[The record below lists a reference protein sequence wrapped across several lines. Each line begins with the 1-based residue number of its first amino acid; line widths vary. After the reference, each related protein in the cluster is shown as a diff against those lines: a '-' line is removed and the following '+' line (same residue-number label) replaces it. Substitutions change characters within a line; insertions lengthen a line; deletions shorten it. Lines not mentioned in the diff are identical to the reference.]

1 MKSASTLKEFSNQE
15 KQFLTGYLM
24 AYAWD
29 VTKHFRMVEQQ
40 ASPNLILHY
49 AVPDSDS
56 PLATVQLDSLGDLA
70 LALRDDFKAHL
81 TTLNVPIRSAA
92 VAVQFLGGQALL
104 GIVDRN
110 KLNLSQVKDP
120 GESMEL
126 SVYLPESEPG
136 TSPED
141 IGE

>member
-1 MKSASTLKEFSNQE
+1 MKSASTLREFSNQE
-15 KQFLTGYLM
+15 KQFLTGYLL

-29 VTKHFRMVEQQ
+29 VTKNFRMVEQQ

-70 LALRDDFKAHL
+70 LSLRDNFKAHL

-92 VAVQFLGGQALL
+92 VAVQFLGGNAIL
-104 GIVDRN
+104 GIIDRN
-110 KLNLSQVKDP
+110 RLDVLKIRNP
-120 GESMEL
+120 AESMEL

-136 TSPED
+136 TTPEN

>member
-15 KQFLTGYLM
+15 RQFLTGYLM

-56 PLATVQLDSLGDLA
+56 PLATVQLDSLGDCA
-70 LALRDDFKAHL
+70 LALRDDFRAHL
-81 TTLNVPIRSAA
+81 TVLKVPIKSAA
-92 VAVQFLGGQALL
+92 IAVQFLHGSALL
-104 GIVDRN
+104 GIVDRT
-110 KLNLSQVKDP
+110 KLKLPVVPDA

-126 SVYLPESEPG
+126 SVYLPDSEPG

-141 IGE
+141 IGK

>member
-1 MKSASTLKEFSNQE
+1 MKSASTLKEFSDQE
-15 KQFLTGYLM
+15 KQFLTGYLI

-29 VTKHFRMVEQQ
+29 VTKNFRMIEQQ

-49 AVPDSDS
+49 AVPDNDS

-81 TTLNVPIRSAA
+81 NTLNVPIQSAA
-92 VAVQFLGGQALL
+92 VAVQFLGGRVIL

-110 KLNLSQVKDP
+110 KLNLDQVKDP

-126 SVYLPESEPG
+126 SVYLPDSEPG
-136 TSPED
+136 TTPED

>member
-1 MKSASTLKEFSNQE
+1 MKSASTLQEFSNQE

-29 VTKHFRMVEQQ
+29 VTKNFRMIEQQ
-40 ASPNLILHY
+40 ISPNLVIHY

-56 PLATVQLDSLGDLA
+56 PLATTQLDSLGSSA

-81 TTLNVPIRSAA
+81 TALKVPIKSAA
-92 VAVQFLGGQALL
+92 IAVQFLAGNALL
-104 GIVDRN
+104 GIIDRT
-110 KLNLSQVKDP
+110 KLKLTVPDA

-136 TSPED
+136 TSSEN

>member
-1 MKSASTLKEFSNQE
+1 MKSASTLREFSDQE

-29 VTKHFRMVEQQ
+29 VTKNFRMIEQQ
-40 ASPNLILHY
+40 ISPNLIIHY

-56 PLATVQLDSLGDLA
+56 PLATKQLDSLGDLA

-81 TTLNVPIRSAA
+81 TALKVPIRS
-92 VAVQFLGGQALL
+92 VVIAVQFLHGSALL
-104 GIVDRN
+104 GIVDRT
-110 KLNLSQVKDP
+110 KLKLLTVPDA

-126 SVYLPESEPG
+126 SVYLLDSEPG
-136 TSPED
+136 AASEN
-141 IGE
+141 IG